1 MLRKGKSKA
10 ILQSSLDAAL
20 LAVEVYNKPRTTFRF
35 QAYITL
41 MIMAWTRLF
50 HAYFNNTIGDK
61 YYFKDKVKPK
71 RYAIIDGE
79 KKAWELTECI
89 KQYKKLSEPIK
100 KNLEF
105 FIKIRNKIEHR
116 HIDPKEVDVS
126 IFGECQSMLFNYEN
140 TLIQLFGST
149 YSINESLVYSLQFSQ
164 LRTTGQQKSGKS
176 VLSKDT
182 SEILSYE
189 QKFKANLGN
198 EVYAS
203 QEFSIKLL
211 QIPIPKVS
219 NNNRDT
225 PAMEFV
231 KWDPLSDAD
240 KKDAYEK
247 ITTIIKDK
255 NIITEAANVKRLKP
269 GKVVTKVNELQ
280 PAKKINLSTNAA
292 LWIIFS
298 IRPENNA
305 EDPFETNAEFCI
317 YDETH
322 TDYVYESVW
331 IDFIVHLLQS
341 QQLTIEQIKLH
352 KSKKEKLDIE
362 KYKIN

>member
-1 MLRKGKSKA
+1 MILRKGKSKA
-10 ILQSSLDAAL
+10 ILEASLDAAL
-20 LAVEVYNKPRTTFRF
+20 LAVEVYNKPRTTFRS

-41 MIMAWTRLF
+41 MIMAWTRLL
-50 HAYFNNTIGDK
+50 HAYFNNSIGDK
-61 YYFKDKVKPK
+61 YYYKDKDKPN
-71 RYAIIDGE
+71 RYAVIDGD

-89 KQYKKLSEPIK
+89 KQYKKLSEPVK

-182 SEILSYE
+182 SEILSYI
-189 QKFKANLGN
+189 QKFKATLGD

-211 QIPIPKVS
+211 QIPKVS
-219 NNNRDT
+219 NNDRDT

-231 KWDPLSDAD
+231 RWDTLNDAD

-255 NIITEAANVKRLKP
+255 KIITEAANVKRLKP
-269 GKVVTKVNELQ
+269 GQVVTKVNELV
-280 PAKKINLSTNAA
+280 PATKIKISIHTA
-292 LWIIFS
+292 LWRIFS

-305 EDPFETNAEFCI
+305 EDPFETNTEFCI

-322 TDYVYESVW
+322 TDYVYEPVW

-341 QQLTIEQIKLH
+341 QQLTLEQIKLH
-352 KSKKEKLDIE
+352 ESKKEKLDIE
-362 KYKIN
+362 KYKLN